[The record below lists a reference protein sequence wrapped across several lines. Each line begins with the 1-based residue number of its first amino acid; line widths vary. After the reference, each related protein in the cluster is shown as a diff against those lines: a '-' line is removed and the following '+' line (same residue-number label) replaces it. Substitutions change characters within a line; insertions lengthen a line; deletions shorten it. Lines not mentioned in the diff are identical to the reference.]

1 MVSRD
6 WTDAGIV
13 VEREQQGGEP
23 GGRNGAGLSKAACR
37 QGAPDLME
45 EMWSGAATRELTAHG
60 WTVAAD
66 GPSSASATASA
77 QPVPSSSTPPLPDCR
92 LLLFIRLSLPTFPP
106 LSPSHSLLCRCT
118 MPPRSPSRLVGQP
131 LLYAISVFASL
142 GVFLV
147 SCLTEFAQQHGYLP
161 ANAECPSSSSSG
173 TIKGKQPIACTF
185 RACLDPRLTW
195 CVNASVMSGVITG
208 PHFRKYFNEP
218 GPVEVGTMVAV
229 LEIGAFGAFA
239 SHAKP
244 NRAEF

>member
-1 MVSRD
+1 M
-6 WTDAGIV
+6 
-13 VEREQQGGEP
+13 
-23 GGRNGAGLSKAACR
+23 
-37 QGAPDLME
+37 
-45 EMWSGAATRELTAHG
+45 
-60 WTVAAD
+60 
-66 GPSSASATASA
+66 
-77 QPVPSSSTPPLPDCR
+77 
-92 LLLFIRLSLPTFPP
+92 
-106 LSPSHSLLCRCT
+106 
-118 MPPRSPSRLVGQP
+118 GQP

-185 RACLDPRLTW
+185 RACLDPRLTR

-239 SHAKP
+239 CKA
-244 NRAEF
+244 